1 MNNINID
8 EINKMFS
15 EQKGFI
21 SNNNIKVE
29 EVKENY
35 AKLSSTIEEKS
46 LNPYGIVH
54 GGLLFGLADT
64 AMGIAAKTTGK
75 SAVTINSQIDYLKP
89 GKGSKIIAIAEA
101 LKVGKT
107 ISVYKCN
114 IYDEKE
120 ELISS
125 VTGTFYFVQNQ

>member
-125 VTGTFYFVQNQ
+125 VTGTFYFIQNQ

>member
-64 AMGIAAKTTGK
+64 AMGIAAKTTGQN
-75 SAVTINSQIDYLKP
+75 AVTINSQIDYLKP

-125 VTGTFYFVQNQ
+125 VTGTFYFIQNQ

>member
-21 SNNNIKVE
+21 ANNNIKVE

-35 AKLSSTIEEKS
+35 AKLSSTIEETS

-64 AMGIAAKTTGK
+64 AMGIAAKTTGQN
-75 SAVTINSQIDYLKP
+75 AVTINSQIDYLKP
-89 GKGSKIIAIAEA
+89 GKGSKIVAIAEA

-125 VTGTFYFVQNQ
+125 VTGTFYFIQNQ

>member
-75 SAVTINSQIDYLKP
+75 
-89 GKGSKIIAIAEA
+89 GSKIIAIAEA

-125 VTGTFYFVQNQ
+125 VTGTFYFIQNQ

>member
-8 EINKMFS
+8 EINKLFV

-21 SNNNIKVE
+21 SNNNIRVE

-89 GKGSKIIAIAEA
+89 GKGSKLIAIAEA

-114 IYDEKE
+114 VYDENN

-125 VTGTFYFVQNQ
+125 VTGTFYFIQNQ

>member
-64 AMGIAAKTTGK
+64 AMGIAAKTTGQN
-75 SAVTINSQIDYLKP
+75 AVTINSQIDYLKP

-101 LKVGKT
+101 L
-107 ISVYKCN
+107 
-114 IYDEKE
+114 
-120 ELISS
+120 
-125 VTGTFYFVQNQ
+125 